1 MVELG
6 EGRFVPG
13 FVAGIV
19 GMLPG
24 ETKKIDVRFP
34 DAYPS
39 AELAGKPAIFTVTVR
54 EVKELEL
61 PPLDD
66 EFAKTVSQHQSIS
79 ELRDD
84 VKRRLEAVAA
94 GRSRRNVGNAIVGKL
109 VAAHDFPLPASLVE
123 NELTHL
129 LEDLRGAQEGKE
141 DDDELRTAHRAEAES
156 RVKAGL
162 LIAAIAKTENIIA
175 TPADVS
181 AELEALARRYGQPAA
196 RIRKALGNN
205 VLSLVDGIV
214 RNKTLDFLID
224 NAIVAVDEETPGT
237 AS

>member
-1 MVELG
+1 
-6 EGRFVPG
+6 
-13 FVAGIV
+13 
-19 GMLPG
+19 
-24 ETKKIDVRFP
+24 
-34 DAYPS
+34 
-39 AELAGKPAIFTVTVR
+39 
-54 EVKELEL
+54 
-61 PPLDD
+61 
-66 EFAKTVSQHQSIS
+66 
-79 ELRDD
+79 
-84 VKRRLEAVAA
+84 
-94 GRSRRNVGNAIVGKL
+94 VGKL

-129 LEDLRGAQEGKE
+129 LEDLHAGPQEGKE
-141 DDDELRTAHRAEAES
+141 DDDELRAAHRAEAES

-162 LIAAIAKTENIIA
+162 LIAAIAKTENIVA